1 MSTEVQP
8 QDLPAVTNVERPMS
22 VNELLKQSLSIHE
35 VLTRVMVKDVHY
47 GVIPGTPKPTLYQA
61 GAEKICSTFR
71 LAPRYEVEDLCEPHN
86 NFYRYRVKCS
96 LVTIR
101 DGLFVGSAM
110 GEASSAEEKYQ
121 WEKAV
126 CQKQWDMADPD
137 KRRVKFQRTKD
148 SDDGFIEILQVQ
160 RNCADL
166 ANTVLK
172 IGCKRAYI
180 SAVKSATAASDIMDV
195 DMDEEAVA
203 DLHRTEQK
211 EQAKPK
217 AKSSPA
223 PKLPFGHSK
232 GKAIDDP
239 EVPLGDLTYMLEYVE
254 KNIGSEKRKRYEE
267 QDRKFMAALQTEI
280 AKRQAAPKQAAGQP
294 DQAPGAMD
302 MEAWTDYCAKQLSA
316 YEAEYTQACM
326 DFKVQDPTTL
336 PVEAWKR
343 FQDHMK
349 ALTFKK

>member
-1 MSTEVQP
+1 MSTEVQT
-8 QDLPAVTNVERPMS
+8 QDLPAVTNVDRPMS
-22 VNELLKQSLSIHE
+22 VNELLKQSLGIHE

-47 GVIPGTPKPTLYQA
+47 GIIPGTPKPTLYQA

-126 CQKQWDMADPD
+126 CRKQWDMADPD
-137 KRRVKFQRTKD
+137 KRRVKFQKAKD
-148 SDDGFIEILQVQ
+148 SEDGFIEILQVQ

-180 SAVKSATAASDIMDV
+180 SAVKGATAASDIMDV
-195 DMDEEAVA
+195 DMEEEAVA

-211 EQAKPK
+211 EQPKPK
-217 AKSSPA
+217 AKAAPA

-254 KNIGSEKRKRYEE
+254 KNIGSDKRKNYIA
-267 QDRKFMAALQTEI
+267 QDKEWIAQLQAEI
-280 AKRQAAPKQAAGQP
+280 ARREQNQDHNSVQP
-294 DQAPGAMD
+294 YLM
-302 MEAWTDYCAKQLSA
+302 TDKEWSEYCAEVLNA
-316 YEAEYTQACM
+316 NEEVYAQACL
-326 DFKVQDPTTL
+326 DFKVQDPTGL
-336 PVEAWKR
+336 PAEQQIP
-343 FQDHMK
+343 FQTRVNQLLQAK
-349 ALTFKK
+349 